1 MKTKAFIYVLCI
13 SITGVFSGCKTQKNI
28 QQTQFGMTVQPTI
41 VYKTKKN
48 YDKNVAIMFSDDK
61 KTIVGYPHPR
71 DVSERSYP
79 TSLNKG
85 YLLDNR
91 GIGKNTVFISMTYE
105 EYAKLQTAPSLQEL
119 EQMVIDKDPIKK
131 MYYCGGRTSFSDL
144 IPQLNQLIDQKF
156 KNCQC
161 IK

>member
-1 MKTKAFIYVLCI
+1 MKTKAFIYIICI
-13 SITGVFSGCKTQKNI
+13 SLTGILPSCKTQKN
-28 QQTQFGMTVQPTI
+28 TQETQLVMAVQPTI

-48 YDKNVAIMFSDDK
+48 YDKNVAITLSDDK

-91 GIGKNTVFISMTYE
+91 GIGKNTAFISMTYE
-105 EYAKLQTAPSLQEL
+105 EYAKLKSAPSLQEL
-119 EQMVIDKDPIKK
+119 EQMIIDKDPIKE

-144 IPQLNQLIDQKF
+144 ITQLNQMVDNKF
-156 KNCQC
+156 KDCKR

>member
-1 MKTKAFIYVLCI
+1 MA
-13 SITGVFSGCKTQKNI
+13 
-28 QQTQFGMTVQPTI
+28 VQPTI

-48 YDKNVAIMFSDDK
+48 YDKNVAIMLSDDK
-61 KTIVGYPHPR
+61 KTIVGYPYPR
-71 DVSERSYP
+71 DVSQRSYP

-91 GIGKNTVFISMTYE
+91 GIGKNTAFISMTYE
-105 EYAKLQTAPSLQEL
+105 EYAKLQAAPSLQQL
-119 EQMVIDKDPIKK
+119 EQMIIDKDPIKE
-131 MYYCGGRTSFSDL
+131 MYYCGGRTGFSEL

-156 KNCQC
+156 KDCQR